1 MSNNEAIL
9 EVKSLE
15 LKFSSDFGE
24 STYLKDVSFN
34 VYPGEILGIV
44 GESGSGKSITSLAI
58 IGLLP
63 KNGRVSAGSIYF
75 KGQNLV
81 GMKRRE
87 IDRIRGNKLTMI
99 FQDALTSLNPVF
111 TIGNQ
116 VEEAVRAHRGISR
129 SEARE
134 EALRLLERVGLPQP
148 AKVMR
153 QYPHTL
159 SGGMRQRVMIAMA
172 IAGKPDLII
181 ADEPTTALDV
191 TVQAQIMALL
201 KELAKEEGCSVI
213 LITHDIGLIA
223 QMADRVLVMYAG
235 QAVEECGLRTIFEDP
250 RHPYTMALLR
260 SVPSITDDADRE
272 LRSIPG
278 VVPTNYS
285 EIHGCRFADRCDFTR
300 PSCIENEQIMSVVG
314 ENHRVR
320 CERAAAGDYLN
331 SGGENHHGL

>member
-1 MSNNEAIL
+1 MPTKNAIL

-15 LKFSSDFGE
+15 LTFSSDFGE

-58 IGLLP
+58 MGLLP
-63 KNGRVSAGSIYF
+63 KNGRISAGEILF
-75 KGQNLV
+75 RGQNLA
-81 GMKRRE
+81 GMRRRE

-116 VEEAVRAHRGISR
+116 VQEAVRAHRKLTR
-129 SEARE
+129 REAYD
-134 EALRLLERVGLPQP
+134 EALRLLERVGLPRP

-201 KELAKEEGCSVI
+201 KSLAKEENCAVV

-235 QAVEECGLRTIFEDP
+235 QAMESCDLKTVFEDP

-260 SVPSITDDADRE
+260 SVPSITDNADRQ
-272 LRSIPG
+272 LRSIRG
-278 VVPTNYS
+278 VVPAHYS
-285 EIHGCRFADRCDFTR
+285 EISGCRFADRCEFTR
-300 PSCIENEQIMSVVG
+300 PSCIRNEQRMSELSG
-314 ENHRVR
+314 NHHVR
-320 CERAAAGDYLN
+320 CERAAAGDYL
-331 SGGENHHGL
+331 SPSEEQENDL